1 MFRRQNDYVDI
12 ILTRYNTVY
21 VIDNNKKTMEK
32 FVNIKIPISSIELAN
47 EDTRNIII
55 EEKLFD
61 KYILIEDFDMFY
73 WEYGFRNSIFI
84 NKKGEV
90 FVDGYFVS
98 KELLD
103 FEYITTINKNNLEDI
118 SFTDMFLYILGKDKY
133 LFSYTKLRE
142 DEIFKTLVSD
152 EAIELKTAITN
163 DHDLYY
169 IDSDFAYN
177 LLTTDNY
184 ILKNGPDLKKE
195 DVVKD
200 ICYVY
205 EVDKTDK
212 DKKVK
217 MVGSFYRNYED
228 LNKKISYINYDKKYK
243 LNNVFYFNI
252 INNEETVV
260 HINKNEEEEKESVLL
275 YYLKKNKVFK
285 FLYFILKNLFYK
297 TPNIGNIDIIIY
309 GDKF

>member
-1 MFRRQNDYVDI
+1 MFRRQNDYIDV

-142 DEIFKTLVSD
+142 NEIFKTLVSD

-205 EVDKTDK
+205 EVDETDK

>member
-1 MFRRQNDYVDI
+1 MFRRENDYVDV

-118 SFTDMFLYILGKDKY
+118 SFTDMFLYILGKNKY

-142 DEIFKTLVSD
+142 NEIFKTLISD

-275 YYLKKNKVFK
+275 YYLKKNKIFK
-285 FLYFILKNLFYK
+285 FLYFVLKNLFYK
-297 TPNIGNIDIIIY
+297 TPNIGNSDIIIY

>member
-1 MFRRQNDYVDI
+1 MFRRENDYVDV

-98 KELLD
+98 KEILD

-118 SFTDMFLYILGKDKY
+118 SFTDMFLYILGKNKY

-142 DEIFKTLVSD
+142 NEIFKTLISD

-275 YYLKKNKVFK
+275 YYLKKNKIFK
-285 FLYFILKNLFYK
+285 FLYFVLKNLFYK
-297 TPNIGNIDIIIY
+297 TPNIGDSDIIIY

>member
-1 MFRRQNDYVDI
+1 MFRRQNDCVDV

-118 SFTDMFLYILGKDKY
+118 SFTDMFLYILGKNKY

-142 DEIFKTLVSD
+142 NEIFKTLISD

-275 YYLKKNKVFK
+275 YYLKKNKIFK
-285 FLYFILKNLFYK
+285 FLYFVLKNLFYK
-297 TPNIGNIDIIIY
+297 TPNIGNSDIIIY

>member
-1 MFRRQNDYVDI
+1 MFRRENDCVDV

-118 SFTDMFLYILGKDKY
+118 SFTDMFLYILGKNKY

-142 DEIFKTLVSD
+142 NEIFKTLISD

-275 YYLKKNKVFK
+275 YYLKKNKIFK
-285 FLYFILKNLFYK
+285 FLYFVLKNLFYK
-297 TPNIGNIDIIIY
+297 TPNIGNSDIIIY

>member
-1 MFRRQNDYVDI
+1 MFRRQNDCVDV

-118 SFTDMFLYILGKDKY
+118 SFTDMFIYILGKDKY

-142 DEIFKTLVSD
+142 NEIFKTLISD

-212 DKKVK
+212 DKKIK

-275 YYLKKNKVFK
+275 YYLKKNKIFK
-285 FLYFILKNLFYK
+285 FLYFVLKNLFYK
-297 TPNIGNIDIIIY
+297 TPNIGNSDIIIY

>member
-1 MFRRQNDYVDI
+1 MFRRQNDYIDV

-118 SFTDMFLYILGKDKY
+118 SFTDMFLYILGKNKY

-142 DEIFKTLVSD
+142 NEIFKTLISD

-212 DKKVK
+212 DKKIK

-260 HINKNEEEEKESVLL
+260 HINKNEEEKESVLL
-275 YYLKKNKVFK
+275 YYLKKNKIFK

-297 TPNIGNIDIIIY
+297 TPNIGNNDIIIY

>member
-1 MFRRQNDYVDI
+1 MFRRENDYVDV

-103 FEYITTINKNNLEDI
+103 FEYITTINKNNLENI
-118 SFTDMFLYILGKDKY
+118 SFTDMFLYILGKDKH

-142 DEIFKTLVSD
+142 NEIFKTLISD

-260 HINKNEEEEKESVLL
+260 HINKNEEEKESVLL
-275 YYLKKNKVFK
+275 YYLKKNKIFK
-285 FLYFILKNLFYK
+285 FLYFVLKNLFYK
-297 TPNIGNIDIIIY
+297 TPNIGNSDIIIY